1 MYISKGVFTKTL
13 IIGIILLLIF
23 LSIVPSSA
31 FDNLKKSALPFS
43 NGNIL
48 YVGGSGAGNYTTIQ
62 SAINAS
68 FDGDTIFVYNNIY
81 FEYIRIDKDINIF
94 GENNEETIID
104 GQGIETAVEICGYVN
119 LSGFTI
125 RNAEIGILNFYLP
138 PPNDKYFFFV
148 YGNIIKN
155 NNVGLALS
163 GLFNTIIYNNTI
175 TQNQIGISFFRADNY
190 KVNNNNFIDNE
201 QHAYFE
207 YVLYMQFMPRI
218 KWKENYWDDWK
229 YSLPRLIKGEKVI
242 FFIMRPG
249 WVLKK
254 TVCFWYNIDWHPAKQ
269 PYIIKI

>member
-1 MYISKGVFTKTL
+1 MYISEGVYTKTL
-13 IIGIILLLIF
+13 IIVIILLIF

-31 FDNLKKSALPFS
+31 FENLKKSSAFVS

-68 FDGDTIFVYNNIY
+68 FDGDTIFVYNNVY
-81 FEYIRIDKDINIF
+81 FEHISIEKDIDIF
-94 GENNEETIID
+94 GEDNEKTIID
-104 GQGIETAVEICGYVN
+104 GQGIETAIEICGYIN

-125 RNAEIGILNFYLP
+125 RNAEVGILNFYLP

-155 NNVGLALS
+155 NIVGIALS
-163 GLFNTIIYNNTI
+163 GSFNTIIQNNTI
-175 TQNQIGISFFRADNY
+175 TQNQIGISFFRADDY

-207 YVLYMQFMPRI
+207 YVLYLQFMPRI
-218 KWKENYWDDWK
+218 KWKGNFWDDWK

-242 FFIMRPG
+242 LFIMRPG

-269 PYIIKI
+269 PYNIKI